1 MPVLIEEGGTEVPL
15 ELGSGARSGVSAR
28 RNDGRGRD
36 AGGAER
42 HEATDQGHSLG
53 FQSRI
58 HNRIYSIS
66 VK

>member
-36 AGGAER
+36 AGGAELQR
-42 HEATDQGHSLG
+42 LSA
-53 FQSRI
+53 
-58 HNRIYSIS
+58 
-66 VK
+66 